1 MTSPN
6 TPSTQTVVVTGAGS
20 GIGRAIATTL
30 AERGWRVVVSDIDAD
45 AAEQT
50 RAGLTGAGHES
61 ARLDVTDAEG
71 ATRLAD
77 EVADRTGLHAWVS
90 NAGISAM
97 ASFVDV
103 TVEQLDRSL
112 DINLKGVFLCG
123 QAAAR
128 AMIRT
133 GVRGTIVNT
142 ASMAAKQGRVPFLTD
157 YVASKFGVLGLTQA
171 MAFELAAHGI
181 TVNSVCPGFVATP
194 MQTRELEWEAKLSGS
209 TPEGVQQSW
218 IDATPLGRLQTPD
231 DVARAVAFLVSEDAR
246 FITGEALSVNGG
258 AYMD

>member
-1 MTSPN
+1 MTAQNSIR
-6 TPSTQTVVVTGAGS
+6 TAVVTGAGS

-30 AERGWRVVVSDIDAD
+30 AERGWRVVVTDIDAA

-50 RAGLTGAGHES
+50 VAALAGTGHE
-61 ARLDVTDAEG
+61 AAALDVTDPAQ
-71 ATRLAD
+71 ASSVAD
-77 EVADRTGLHAWVS
+77 DVADRLGLHAWIS

-97 ASFVDV
+97 ARFVDV
-103 TVEQLDRSL
+103 SADQLDRSL
-112 DINLKGVFLCG
+112 DINLKGVFYCG

-142 ASMAAKQGRVPFLTD
+142 ASMAAKQGRVPFLAD

-171 MAFELAAHGI
+171 MAYELAEHHI

-194 MQTRELEWEAKLSGS
+194 MQSRELEWEATLSGS
-209 TPEGVQQSW
+209 TPDGVRQSW
-218 IDATPLGRLQTPD
+218 IDATPLRRLQTPD

>member
-1 MTSPN
+1 MTAQN
-6 TPSTQTVVVTGAGS
+6 NIRTAVVTGAGS

-30 AERGWRVVVSDIDAD
+30 AERGWRVVVTDIDSA

-50 RAGLTGAGHES
+50 VAALAGAGHE
-61 ARLDVTDAEG
+61 AAALDVTDPA
-71 ATRLAD
+71 LASSVAD
-77 EVADRTGLHAWVS
+77 DVADRLGLHAWIS

-97 ASFVDV
+97 ARFVDV
-103 TVEQLDRSL
+103 SAAQLDRSL
-112 DINLKGVFLCG
+112 DINLKGVFYCG

-133 GVRGTIVNT
+133 GAHGTIVNT
-142 ASMAAKQGRVPFLTD
+142 ASMAAKQGRVPFLAD

-171 MAFELAAHGI
+171 MAYELAEHHI

-194 MQTRELEWEAKLSGS
+194 MQSRELEWEAELSGS
-209 TPEGVQQSW
+209 TPDGVRQSW